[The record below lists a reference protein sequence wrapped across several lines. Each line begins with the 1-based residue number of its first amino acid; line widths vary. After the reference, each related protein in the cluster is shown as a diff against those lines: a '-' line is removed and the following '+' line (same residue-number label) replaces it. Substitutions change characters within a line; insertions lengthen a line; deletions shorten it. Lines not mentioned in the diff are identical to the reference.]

1 MLQTSEAK
9 QKSLNR
15 KGAKDAKVFTS
26 LKPRMKAFLCDLG
39 AFAVN
44 AFDFSGFAR

>member
-1 MLQTSEAK
+1 MLQANEAK

-15 KGAKDAKVFTS
+15 KGAKDAKVLIT
-26 LKPRMKAFLCDLG
+26 LRKRIKAFLCDLG

-44 AFDFSGFAR
+44 VFDSSGFAR